1 MRWIYQEGVISLP
14 KSTNIER
21 MEGNIDIFD
30 FERSKEDIEKIANLD
45 MEESAFF
52 DYDGPQQVEWFMNRM
67 LDTEINVD

>member
-1 MRWIYQEGVISLP
+1 MKRGNVPLA
-14 KSTNIER
+14 KSVHPDRKAE
-21 MEGNIDIFD
+21 NIDIFE

-52 DYDGPQQVEWFMNRM
+52 DHDAPQQVEWFMNRM

>member
-1 MRWIYQEGVISLP
+1 MKRGIVVLAKLVHP
-14 KSTNIER
+14 ER
-21 MEGNIDIFD
+21 KVENIDIFD
-30 FERSKEDIEKIANLD
+30 FERLKEDIEKIANLD

>member
-1 MRWIYQEGVISLP
+1 MKRGIVPLE
-14 KSTNIER
+14 KSVRSDRKAE
-21 MEGNIDIFD
+21 NIDIFD
-30 FERSKEDIEKIANLD
+30 FEHSKEDIEKIANLD